1 MNTKIHVTT
10 YTRGWSLRSRD
21 HPWWQ
26 AAKLFSVPEKEHSLL
41 QLPRINSSLL
51 TSADGKERS
60 RVAVARNPVRFPRNR
75 TSPKL
80 QRFNGPRLHVTCIV
94 IILHARNFFF
104 TVRWSTSPSLNSRDM
119 PHLETKVS
127 YRCGGVGRSLCL
139 LYPYLWE
146 YYYHLEIFMAIS
158 VIKICTLTSRNVI
171 NIFQVYNC

>member
-10 YTRGWSLRSRD
+10 YTRGWSLSEVATTHDGRQPNFFPSQKKNTRCY
-21 HPWWQ
+21 
-26 AAKLFSVPEKEHSLL
+26 

-60 RVAVARNPVRFPRNR
+60 RVAVARNPVHFPRNR

-127 YRCGGVGRSLCL
+127 YRCGGGRQISLPSLSLFLRIL
-139 LYPYLWE
+139 LPLRNFYGRIYS
-146 YYYHLEIFMAIS
+146 HLGN
-158 VIKICTLTSRNVI
+158 KDL
-171 NIFQVYNC
+171 